1 MTTDKEPTGSKP
13 AGAGTDGGS
22 SADKPAA
29 AKTDASAKPNPSA
42 KTGPSAGAK
51 PAGAA
56 SGASAGAATGSSAGN
71 TSGKPGGSVPP
82 QGAAKRPVTIDLAAE
97 KVTPKPSAASA
108 KPADDA
114 TSASKPSEP
123 ASEDKKPEAASAA
136 SDDKAPKIEG
146 DDIKA
151 DVKAELAKEAA
162 AASKASAP
170 KTVRPV
176 KSGVGV
182 GAVIAASV
190 ISSAVV
196 LAGVYG
202 LHLAGLLSTKPN
214 PELTAS
220 LAQSEAR
227 IAELE
232 TQLSDMPASLSGP
245 QEQMAGQIADIEA
258 KIVELS
264 KTAPGALVAVIG
276 RDLKALKASVADLQK
291 ATGAGDGAGIEE
303 RLAKLEETSAQ
314 TAGAAGMNGDE
325 IKGRLDGVEEDAKSL
340 QEALST
346 TDDTLKTLAES
357 QLAGIQVI
365 ESELTEVRERVGKI
379 ENRIGDAKAQE
390 VAALAVAVSSLKTS
404 VDAGRSYQSELAAV
418 KAVLPDDMDLS
429 ALEAHAASG
438 VTPLPQLV
446 AEFPSV
452 ARAMFT
458 KIVKPEETSDV
469 LGNLLASAK
478 AIVAVRGPGDD
489 NASGPE
495 ATLRR
500 MERAVQAGDLESAV
514 TAFEQLPE
522 PSKVAGAEWAER
534 ASARV
539 SVDRLTSTATG
550 KVLAILSKSDS

>member
-22 SADKPAA
+22 SADKPA
-29 AKTDASAKPNPSA
+29 KPNPSA
-42 KTGPSAGAK
+42 KTGPSAGAAK

-56 SGASAGAATGSSAGN
+56 SGASAGTATGSSAGN

-97 KVTPKPSAASA
+97 KVTPKPSAASGAASA
-108 KPADDA
+108 KPAEDA
-114 TSASKPSEP
+114 TSASKP
-123 ASEDKKPEAASAA
+123 SEDKKPEAASAA
-136 SDDKAPKIEG
+136 GDDKAPKIEG

-151 DVKAELAKEAA
+151 DVKADPVKAA
-162 AASKASAP
+162 AAAKASAP

-214 PELTAS
+214 PELSAS

-291 ATGAGDGAGIEE
+291 ATGAGEGAGIEE

-514 TAFEQLPE
+514 TAYEQLPE